1 MKTSA
6 YLRAVIAFSLI
17 ATPALAQRQQ
27 QQQAAATTKDAGP
40 APRRDISGHWLGPV
54 SPRKEP
60 PPPMTALGQ
69 QLFDATKPLQ
79 GPRAVPIAATNDPL
93 VTCNPEGFPRSALFE
108 TRGFAFEH
116 VPRRTLQLLQYQ
128 RIWREIWTD
137 GRPLPTNV
145 GAAGKDTR
153 DPRYYGYSIG
163 RWADDST
170 FVVTTTGFN
179 EDAWADERGDPRSMD
194 AKVEE
199 RYRRIDHDHLEVS
212 VTIDDPK
219 MYTKPY
225 FVMKQVYTWAPVQEF
240 EEQLCIPSEALEY
253 RETFRPAGTGK
264 SILATHYAVGA
275 AQRGER
281 AAVYLFE
288 EGLQTYLARA
298 ARLEMNPAEF
308 IKRKLIAV
316 EQIDPAALSPSEF
329 AYWVRESVERDHA
342 RIVIIDS
349 LNGYLAAMPDEGV
362 LASNLRELVRYLS
375 QQGVLTLL
383 VVGEHGLVG
392 STLNAQPILRR
403 RVCVASHSESWI
415 RFGKHS

>member
-1 MKTSA
+1 MKTSG

-145 GAAGKDTR
+145 GGSSKDAR
-153 DPRYYGYSIG
+153 DPRYYGYSVG
-163 RWADDST
+163 KWADDYT

-219 MYTKPY
+219 IYTKPY
-225 FVMKQVYTWAPVQEF
+225 FVMKQVYTWAPSQEF

-253 RETFRPAGTGK
+253 RETFRPAATG
-264 SILATHYAVGA
+264 
-275 AQRGER
+275 
-281 AAVYLFE
+281 
-288 EGLQTYLARA
+288 
-298 ARLEMNPAEF
+298 N
-308 IKRKLIAV
+308 
-316 EQIDPAALSPSEF
+316 
-329 AYWVRESVERDHA
+329 
-342 RIVIIDS
+342 
-349 LNGYLAAMPDEGV
+349 
-362 LASNLRELVRYLS
+362 
-375 QQGVLTLL
+375 
-383 VVGEHGLVG
+383 
-392 STLNAQPILRR
+392 
-403 RVCVASHSESWI
+403 
-415 RFGKHS
+415 